1 MLAFMNDLFAS
12 ETGLMVAGMLVL
24 VGLSDIAIATLL
36 FRKRIAT
43 QEGAQKQAAK
53 TVYITVLVAGFVFA
67 AIGFHGLDVHFGIF
81 Q

>member
-1 MLAFMNDLFAS
+1 MLAFMNELFTS
-12 ETGLMVAGMLVL
+12 ESGLVIAGMLVL

-43 QEGAQKQAAK
+43 REGAQKQAAK

-67 AIGFHGLDVHFGIF
+67 SIGFHGLDIHFGIF